1 MNSVF
6 VLITSWGSRKERF
19 DARQDKNESSM
30 IMTIS
35 FFVFLLWYPL
45 ALGRIR
51 HLRNEKETGVKMCQ
65 TQLSRLFHLVQFCQM
80 LAIFS
85 GVEL

>member
-6 VLITSWGSRKERF
+6 VLITSWGSWKQRL

-30 IMTIS
+30 IRTIS

-51 HLRNEKETGVKMCQ
+51 LLRNEKETGVEMCQ
-65 TQLSRLFHLVQFCQM
+65 TLSRLFHLVQFRQM